1 MFTMELVN
9 NVFYFLITIGVLVF
23 IHEFGHFIAAKACR
37 MRVDRFSIGFPPRA
51 FGKKIG
57 ETDYCVSWIP
67 IGGYVKVAGMV
78 DESFDTEFINH
89 PPEPWEFRSKPVW
102 QRMIVI
108 SAGVIMNIFL
118 AVAIFWGINYV
129 NGGLYRL
136 TTTIGYV
143 IPGSGAEKA
152 GFRSGDQ
159 VLAVNAEK
167 IAHWDAIQTAMYVD
181 FPNDDLSF
189 DIERDGST
197 RTIAVSHTLVPDIS
211 EASFGLLPDRTVAA
225 VVDVLPGKPA
235 ETAKVQPG
243 DLIVSIAGEKVINQ
257 FEVTRLIRANAGK
270 KTAFELERSSKI
282 VATTIT
288 PSAEGLIGISIES
301 RYVGPTQ
308 RVHYGLLESLPK
320 GLSDVYGAT
329 KLFVTSIWHIV
340 ERKASFAKSVGGP
353 IKIAQM
359 ATRTAEIGFMSFL
372 GFIALLSI
380 SLAVMNIL
388 PFPALDGGHL
398 VMLIYEAIFRKPIPH
413 KVQQTVQQAGVVL
426 LLTFMAFVIY
436 NDIAGF

>member
-1 MFTMELVN
+1 MEFVHSA
-9 NVFYFLITIGVLVF
+9 FYFLITIGVLVF

-67 IGGYVKVAGMV
+67 VGGYVKIAGMV

-89 PPEPWEFRSKPVW
+89 APEPWEFRSKPIW

-108 SAGVIMNIFL
+108 SAGVLMNLFL

-129 NGGLYRL
+129 NGGLFRQ
-136 TTTIGYV
+136 TTEVGYIV
-143 IPGSGAEKA
+143 PGSGAEKA
-152 GFRSGDQ
+152 GFKEGDKIR
-159 VLAVNAEK
+159 AINGEK
-167 IAHWDAIQTAMYVD
+167 IEHWDAIQSAMYVD
-181 FPNDDLSF
+181 YSGDDLSI
-189 DIERDGST
+189 DIERGGAVQ
-197 RTIAVSHTLVPDIS
+197 TIAVPHGMVPDIS
-211 EASFGLLPDRTVAA
+211 DASFGLLPNQTEAI
-225 VVDVLPGKPA
+225 VVDVLPNKPA
-235 ETAKVQPG
+235 EGAKVQSG
-243 DLIVSIAGEKVINQ
+243 DIIVSIDHQKVMNQ
-257 FEVTRLIRANAGK
+257 FQVTRIIRANAGK
-270 KTAFELERSSKI
+270 KIEFELIRDSKPLL
-282 VATTIT
+282 TPIT
-288 PSAEGLIGISIES
+288 PTSEGLIGISIES
-301 RYVGPTQ
+301 RYVGPIEH
-308 RVHYGLLESLPK
+308 VHYSLFESFPK
-320 GLSDVYGAT
+320 GLSDVLGAT
-329 KLFVTSIWHIV
+329 KLFVSSIWHIV
-340 ERKASFAKSVGGP
+340 ERKASFSKSVGGP

-359 ATRTAEIGFMSFL
+359 ATRTAEIGLMSFL

-398 VMLIYEAIFRKPIPH
+398 VMLVYEAIFRKPIPH

-436 NDIAGF
+436 NDITGF